1 MGLRSGEFP
10 GQSIT
15 FNFASWKSSS
25 LFQIKTRDNIL
36 LEFPP
41 PSGNAFLISEMAFLS
56 ITSMYLYKFII
67 PSIGIS
73 EATTEKLKLRQNIFL
88 GSFTSSFQWAGLN
101 CSRFLILMNLLYFH
115 GIKNGFHLKTAL
127 FPASTVQYLGYVLHI
142 LSFSTSLQCAA
153 PHCTSASVNPAC
165 TTSFCK
171 SKLVFLA

>member
-1 MGLRSGEFP
+1 MASISLVMVVRSNFCNLDLLIDNKFSMGLRSGEFP

-41 PSGNAFLISEMAFLS
+41 PSGNAFLISEIAFLS

-127 FPASTVQYLGYVLHI
+127 FPAFYSPIFRLCFAH
-142 LSFSTSLQCAA
+142 S
-153 PHCTSASVNPAC
+153 
-165 TTSFCK
+165 
-171 SKLVFLA
+171 